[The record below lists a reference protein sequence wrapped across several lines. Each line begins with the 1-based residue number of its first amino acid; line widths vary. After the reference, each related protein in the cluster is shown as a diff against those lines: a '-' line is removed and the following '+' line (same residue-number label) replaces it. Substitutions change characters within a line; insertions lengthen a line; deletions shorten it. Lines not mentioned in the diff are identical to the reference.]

1 MCARYLL
8 PASLALWFF
17 FSGCFGGPGGPEVR
31 RVAVDEEV
39 RIGDTWNDT
48 DSRLVSTE
56 MVEDLLSRTWL
67 DEWREKKQSKPR
79 FRVGRVVNKS
89 HDHIPTDTFI
99 KDLERELI
107 NSGDVDFVASSN
119 QKGALAEEKLY
130 QAEAASLETQKAIGR
145 ELGADFFL
153 VGQIN
158 SIVNQA
164 GGKTLKFYQ
173 IELEVIDIETGVKVW
188 MGQKKIKKVV
198 ERSQWDL

>member
-1 MCARYLL
+1 MV
-8 PASLALWFF
+8 PASLVFWLFA
-17 FSGCFGGPGGPEVR
+17 GCFGGPSGPEVT
-31 RVAVDEEV
+31 RVAVDEDV
-39 RIGDTWNDT
+39 RIGDAWNDT

-67 DEWREKKQSKPR
+67 DDWRENQGAKPR

-119 QKGALAEEKLY
+119 QKGALTEEKLY

-145 ELGADFFL
+145 ELGADFLL

-158 SIVNQA
+158 SIVNQSE
-164 GGKTLKFYQ
+164 GKTLKFYQ
-173 IELEVIDIETGVKVW
+173 VELEVINIESGVKVW

-198 ERSQWDL
+198 ERSEWDL